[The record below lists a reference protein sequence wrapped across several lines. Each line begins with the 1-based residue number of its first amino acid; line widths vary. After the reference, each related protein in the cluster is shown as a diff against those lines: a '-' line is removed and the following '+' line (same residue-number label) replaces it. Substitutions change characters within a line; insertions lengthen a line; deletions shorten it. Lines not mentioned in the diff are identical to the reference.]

1 MVANYLLDRIT
12 GNPAVSMVPDK
23 LRPFLCSQCPRDI
36 LVLNKS
42 DLWWSMKETE
52 ENVWG
57 DVEVLLSFSLYFQC
71 NECGTGHV
79 IGLAVMLVHGS
90 PVCMHLK

>member
-1 MVANYLLDRIT
+1 
-12 GNPAVSMVPDK
+12 
-23 LRPFLCSQCPRDI
+23 
-36 LVLNKS
+36 
-42 DLWWSMKETE
+42 MKETE

-71 NECGTGHV
+71 DECGTGHV
-79 IGLAVMLVHGS
+79 VGLAVMLVHGS